1 MDPIQSLLAVLLVLG
16 LLATTLAV
24 LRRRSML
31 TWRMPGSVSP
41 ASRRMELVERISLSP
56 NHTLHLVRIG
66 DRSVLVATTP
76 GSCQILDT
84 QPREEG
90 TSGQ

>member
-16 LLATTLAV
+16 VLASTLAV

-31 TWRMPGSVSP
+31 TWRMPGS
-41 ASRRMELVERISLSP
+41 ASAVTRRMEVVERISLGP
-56 NHTLHLVRIG
+56 NHALHLVRIG
-66 DRSVLVATTP
+66 ERSVLVATTP

-84 QPREEG
+84 QNREDGRAE
-90 TSGQ
+90 Q